1 MAKILRINEIYL
13 CFFILSFFLLYKD
26 LYCDKLVFM
35 YFDVWWQLNMKRSN
49 SLSSL
54 FVDDAIFFLVTIVPL
69 IYFFGANFLLLGCG
83 SHLVS
88 IFCAGI
94 AYDSTLN
101 VSRAFLLTLGVT
113 ASTFVDLILLL
124 FSACQYLSTDLCCN
138 ALSLIGITCFAR
150 YYDAMLAIFLFPVSV
165 YNFVKGIARLLK
177 IWSSISGKGMI
188 GFGLAFVVCI
198 KLVYFALVFNEG
210 DDALLLSLMYS
221 AFAASAATLDW
232 KNARTLL
239 LCFLVDH
246 IMLIL
251 QARSYFDNSSIPL
264 VIVSLVNLSSST
276 TLVLCLPTVVSRWV
290 MVYVLATAFSAIYI
304 CSWLWASWS
313 IVHVTLLV
321 PYFIF
326 TVTRAVAY
334 RANYYFA
341 IIIFSSIFIVSDF
354 AAMIY
359 MLTNG
364 WLSIGFTLV
373 MAFPLLVSVYTL
385 CEVWDR
391 INILEKTFKN
401 AVANYH
407 GNTTE
412 LRKTPSEVQRMELKA
427 SLFFDTHKN
436 EEVSEIVEKIAEL
449 FDEERPVVCE
459 MILFLR
465 VGSTV
470 LDATV
475 SSELTSD
482 VNLRIMNLTQDL
494 YNANAYSEC
503 TMAYSMH
510 ETQESILSSVIASF
524 EHLYSAHTVGNKR
537 KEMAKKEVKRRFIFL
552 ASTRSFEF
560 ASDLERKAT
569 IWKIARDI

>member
-1 MAKILRINEIYL
+1 
-13 CFFILSFFLLYKD
+13 F
-26 LYCDKLVFM
+26 
-35 YFDVWWQLNMKRSN
+35 
-49 SLSSL
+49 
-54 FVDDAIFFLVTIVPL
+54 
-69 IYFFGANFLLLGCG
+69 
-83 SHLVS
+83 
-88 IFCAGI
+88 
-94 AYDSTLN
+94 
-101 VSRAFLLTLGVT
+101 
-113 ASTFVDLILLL
+113 
-124 FSACQYLSTDLCCN
+124 
-138 ALSLIGITCFAR
+138 
-150 YYDAMLAIFLFPVSV
+150 
-165 YNFVKGIARLLK
+165 
-177 IWSSISGKGMI
+177 
-188 GFGLAFVVCI
+188 
-198 KLVYFALVFNEG
+198 
-210 DDALLLSLMYS
+210 
-221 AFAASAATLDW
+221 
-232 KNARTLL
+232 
-239 LCFLVDH
+239 
-246 IMLIL
+246 
-251 QARSYFDNSSIPL
+251 
-264 VIVSLVNLSSST
+264 SST
-276 TLVLCLPTVVSRWV
+276 
-290 MVYVLATAFSAIYI
+290 
-304 CSWLWASWS
+304 
-313 IVHVTLLV
+313 
-321 PYFIF
+321 
-326 TVTRAVAY
+326 
-334 RANYYFA
+334 
-341 IIIFSSIFIVSDF
+341 FIVSDF

-364 WLSIGFTLV
+364 WFSIGLTLV
-373 MAFPLLVSVYTL
+373 MAFPLLVSAYTL

-391 INILEKTFKN
+391 INILETTFKN

-482 VNLRIMNLTQDL
+482 VNLRIMNLTPDL
-494 YNANAYSEC
+494 YNANVYSEC